1 MQTLPVRVCDGGIP
15 PFLFFAEIAEVYR
28 VFRLAFLTV
37 DHFVPAYIGE
47 HFLNE
52 VAAKRAV
59 DVSHRKSDCFS
70 L

>member
-15 PFLFFAEIAEVYR
+15 PFLLFAEIAEIYR

-37 DHFVPAYIGE
+37 DHFVPTYIGE
-47 HFLNE
+47 HSLNE
-52 VAAKRAV
+52 IAAKRTV
-59 DVSHRKSDCFS
+59 DVSHCEANCFS